1 MKGPSPAAQRGPAAG
16 RTVRF
21 AIVAAFAQHGGT
33 FERTTRPTPN
43 RLNVS
48 AFPLEP
54 GPPPNFAPILQ
65 LWRRDTPE
73 MPGFVRDHKC
83 KIDAKGAARGGVRQR
98 GEEMVRPASTGE
110 DAGLADDFKA
120 LRGFAPAMKPVN
132 PWNP

>member
-1 MKGPSPAAQRGPAAG
+1 
-16 RTVRF
+16 VRF

-83 KIDAKGAARGGVRQR
+83 KIGEGPRTGV
-98 GEEMVRPASTGE
+98 VIAPVCRPCSQSRN
-110 DAGLADDFKA
+110 D
-120 LRGFAPAMKPVN
+120 R
-132 PWNP
+132 